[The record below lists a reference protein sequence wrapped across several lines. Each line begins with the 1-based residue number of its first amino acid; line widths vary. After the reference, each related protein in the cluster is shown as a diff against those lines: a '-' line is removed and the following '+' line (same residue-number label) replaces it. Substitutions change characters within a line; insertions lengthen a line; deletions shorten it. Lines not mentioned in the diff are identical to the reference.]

1 MHALLFVGQCPVSQ
15 PTITPQV
22 VCQISPPPSPGPSWG
37 VSYTCNEPGN
47 VVIWSGA
54 VINKDFSVSHWS
66 GVTAPAL
73 TIAGVVVTE
82 IHTSDPTCINSTLI
96 FHGQNLNALDGLALS
111 CRYQTEAIIAIIIPR
126 KSIMHAYIIFRLY
139 AHAFTAAGLP
149 GTINSAG
156 IELTDFRCTNNRSI
170 GHVSLEWTQPNG
182 TGGQDL
188 TIEHYV
194 VNVTGPA
201 EFTCPADQCNVTTTN
216 TTITS
221 LLCNTSYTVTVRA
234 VNCIGEGNT
243 SNPIIINSG
252 LSHIVLVSSTLASS
266 FTPYY
271 YTPDV
276 NSLSHLPNIT
286 ATDVYNST
294 DATSITYVPL
304 NVMAT
309 VAYTGSVNSTT
320 DAISTTR
327 SIQGKN

>member
-1 MHALLFVGQCPVSQ
+1 MHV
-15 PTITPQV
+15 QV
-22 VCQISPPPSPGPSWG
+22 LHP
-37 VSYTCNEPGN
+37 
-47 VVIWSGA
+47 
-54 VINKDFSVSHWS
+54 
-66 GVTAPAL
+66 
-73 TIAGVVVTE
+73 
-82 IHTSDPTCINSTLI
+82 HT
-96 FHGQNLNALDGLALS
+96 
-111 CRYQTEAIIAIIIPR
+111 
-126 KSIMHAYIIFRLY
+126 
-139 AHAFTAAGLP
+139 FTAAGLP
-149 GTINSAG
+149 GTINSTS
-156 IELTDFRCTNNRSI
+156 IWLTDFRCTNNVSV
-170 GHVSLEWTQPNG
+170 GHVSLEWTQSNG

-201 EFTCPADQCNVTTTN
+201 GYTCPADQCNVTTTN
-216 TTITS
+216 TTITG

-234 VNCIGEGNT
+234 VNCIGEGNS

-276 NSLSHLPNIT
+276 NSSSHLPNVM

-294 DATSITYVPL
+294 DATSTTYVPP

-309 VAYTGSVNSTT
+309 VAYTGNINSTT
-320 DAISTTR
+320 DAISTTQ